1 VYIPNN
7 IRQPSNKYA
16 LGEYLIHP
24 AHENNQTL
32 ELWIK
37 ELQFEQCESTANR
50 MQLHSRKRN
59 NLYSFHLA
67 CVDTEVILKVSQISK
82 HYRWYRK
89 LNLLLVSLIKN
100 YSLNAYYGGVAL
112 ENIKVDSVKVL
123 GHWTCKR
130 QGQSEKSYLLYEKVN
145 ASMSV
150 FDLCDQV
157 SQNNEKS
164 KDIISAI
171 AQSLAAVV
179 RKLHAN
185 NIRHGDPH
193 SGNFLLCS
201 PVSNISQ
208 LTPESV
214 KQMKFT
220 LIDLD
225 KTHFVRNERPW
236 RKKILDIRCIR
247 RFRIHDIDSDESLKY
262 YLDRPASFMEKTIL
276 KFWMK
281 GGFNFYKWIKP
292 TKKRN

>member
-1 VYIPNN
+1 MYIPND
-7 IRQPSNKYA
+7 IRQSSRKYA
-16 LGEYLIHP
+16 LGEYIIHP
-24 AHENNQTL
+24 AHENNQSL
-32 ELWIK
+32 EQWIK
-37 ELQFEQCESTANR
+37 ELQFEQYESATHR

-67 CVDTEVILKVSQISK
+67 CVDKEVILKVSQISE

-112 ENIKVDSVKVL
+112 EKINVDSIKVL

-130 QGQSEKSYLLYEKVN
+130 QTQSEKSYLLYEKVN

-150 FDLCDQV
+150 FDLCEQV
-157 SQNNEKS
+157 SQKNEQS
-164 KDIISAI
+164 KLIISTI
-171 AQSLAAVV
+171 AQSLATIV
-179 RKLHAN
+179 RCLHAN

-193 SGNFLLCS
+193 AGNFLLCS
-201 PVSNISQ
+201 PVTDISL
-208 LTPESV
+208 LTPDTV

-225 KTHFVRNERPW
+225 KMHFVRGEKPW
-236 RKKILDIRCIR
+236 RKKLLDIRCIR

-262 YLDRPASFMEKTIL
+262 YLDRPASFLEKNIL

-281 GGFNFYKWIKP
+281 GGLNIYKWIKP
-292 TKKRN
+292 SNKRN

>member
-1 VYIPNN
+1 MYIPND
-7 IRQPSNKYA
+7 IRQSSRKYV
-16 LGEYLIHP
+16 LGEYIIHP
-24 AHENNQTL
+24 AHENNQSL
-32 ELWIK
+32 EQWIK
-37 ELQFEQCESTANR
+37 ELKFEQYESATHG

-67 CVDTEVILKVSQISK
+67 CVDKEVILKVSQISK

-112 ENIKVDSVKVL
+112 EKINVDSIKVL

-130 QGQSEKSYLLYEKVN
+130 QTQSEKSYLLYEKVN

-150 FDLCDQV
+150 FDLCEQV
-157 SQNNEKS
+157 SQKNEQS
-164 KDIISAI
+164 KLIISTI
-171 AQSLAAVV
+171 AQSLATIV
-179 RKLHAN
+179 RCLHAN

-193 SGNFLLCS
+193 AGNFLLCS
-201 PVSNISQ
+201 PITGISL
-208 LTPESV
+208 LTPDTV
-214 KQMKFT
+214 KQMKFA

-225 KTHFVRNERPW
+225 KMHFVHGEKPW
-236 RKKILDIRCIR
+236 RKKLLDIRCIR

-262 YLDRPASFMEKTIL
+262 YLDRPASFIEKNIL

-281 GGFNFYKWIKP
+281 GGLNIYKWIKP
-292 TKKRN
+292 SNKRN